1 MTVLT
6 PVVWLTT
13 ARKMPTSSS
22 LRSQGVAMTWLKPLR
37 WVSSSFSCWRASTI
51 SMISSSM
58 EPSFSG
64 TRTRLRA
71 PMAS

>member
-37 WVSSSFSCWRASTI
+37 WDSSCFSC
-51 SMISSSM
+51 
-58 EPSFSG
+58 
-64 TRTRLRA
+64 
-71 PMAS
+71 